1 MKKKELKNHINKNG
15 FYFHITEINRLSER
29 PAFHASVAPN
39 DSKLEENSV
48 RTKVEL
54 PAEDDNIIYFRG
66 VATQEFGVG
75 ETNRNGYKIDLKGW
89 VLDNFVKNPQ
99 IFLSHD
105 EEEPIGKA
113 LELTTLADRMEVLYF
128 VDLRTL
134 NERDAHRIKSG
145 MYAALSTGSLTLE
158 MMWEDSESGER
169 FTSEDIQEMGWEEFS
184 KRDFI
189 RVVTR
194 SELVEISVVSI
205 PSNPDALTAKEA
217 IKKCFDDLENS
228 IFKNEAP
235 EPEEKEEEEEGEEG
249 EEPQPEQTETPTSE
263 GEPTPKAEDAEPVTP
278 ENGGETPSEVP
289 ATPENEE
296 AEPAASGEE
305 ETPKEEEKVRL
316 RIKKED
322 RAKLENAHE
331 VLTEALAQTYVENE
345 GEPEAEEPTPEAPTP
360 EPTAP
365 EGQKVEEEEKPKETD
380 SLKAYEMPKVLK
392 DAIQALVDVNVTQ
405 EKEIATLK
413 DKLSKLPERKIMAS
427 LTNQFD
433 AAPKEGAAKPG
444 ELAKNLLRDAGFSVE

>member
-29 PAFHASVAPN
+29 PEFRVNKVNPEGGAAY
-39 DSKLEENSV
+39 EENSV

-54 PAEDDNIIYFRG
+54 PEEDENIIYFRG

-75 ETNRNGYKIDLKGW
+75 EANRNGYKIDLKGW

-134 NERDAHRIKSG
+134 NERDAHRVKSG

-228 IFKNEAP
+228 IFKNEVE
-235 EPEEKEEEEEGEEG
+235 EPEEKE
-249 EEPQPEQTETPTSE
+249 EEPQPEQTETPTAE
-263 GEPTPKAEDAEPVTP
+263 GEPAPEAEATEPVTP
-278 ENGGETPSEVP
+278 ENEGETPSEVP
-289 ATPENEE
+289 TTPENEE
-296 AEPAASGEE
+296 EEPAASGEE
-305 ETPKEEEKVRL
+305 ATPKEEEVARL

-322 RAKLENAHE
+322 RAKLENAHKI
-331 VLTEALAQTYVENE
+331 LTEALAHTYVENE
-345 GEPEAEEPTPEAPTP
+345 GEPEAEVPAPETPTP

-365 EGQKVEEEEKPKETD
+365 EGQEAKVEDKPEDKPEENN
-380 SLKAYEMPKVLK
+380 SLKTTYEMPVMLK
-392 DAIQALVDVNVTQ
+392 DAIQALVEVNATQ
-405 EKEIATLK
+405 EREIATLK

-433 AAPKEGAAKPG
+433 AAPKEGATKPG
-444 ELAKNLLRDAGFSVE
+444 EWAKNLLRDAGFSVE